1 MKPHLDR
8 YPLKKI
14 IVAAAIAVIT
24 LGAVTYASPYYTLYQ
39 MKTALAERDA
49 AALAEHVDFPA
60 LRENIKLQINGAM
73 AESVKATVGADN
85 PFAAMG
91 QAFASS
97 MTNKM
102 VDAMVSPAGVV
113 ALVNKSVA
121 GSEQK
126 VGDAE
131 TAQGARAEAKG
142 RYVAAYANWDSFVI
156 RPTARQEDGG
166 GLVLR
171 RHGVWS
177 WKLSAIELSQAIA
190 AT

>member
-1 MKPHLDR
+1 M
-8 YPLKKI
+8 KKI
-14 IVAAAIAVIT
+14 IVAAAIAVIA

-39 MKTALAERDA
+39 MKAALAERDA

-60 LRENIKLQINGAM
+60 LRENVKQQINGAM
-73 AESVKATVGADN
+73 AESIKATVGADN

-126 VGDAE
+126 VGDAD

-171 RHGVWS
+171 RHGLWS
-177 WKLSAIELSQAIA
+177 WKLSAIELSQAMA
-190 AT
+190 AR

>member
-1 MKPHLDR
+1 M
-8 YPLKKI
+8 KKI
-14 IVAAAIAVIT
+14 LVATAIAVIA

-39 MKTALAERDA
+39 MKAALAERDA
-49 AALAEHVDFPA
+49 TALAEHVDFPA
-60 LRENIKLQINGAM
+60 LRENVKQQINGAM

-113 ALVNKSVA
+113 ALVNRSVVS
-121 GSEQK
+121 SEEK
-126 VGDAE
+126 VDGAD
-131 TAQGARAEAKG
+131 TAQAPRAEAKG
-142 RYVAAYANWDSFVI
+142 RYVAAYAGWDRFVI
-156 RPTARQEDGG
+156 RPTSNQDDGG

-171 RHGVWS
+171 RHGLWN
-177 WKLSAIELSQAIA
+177 WKLSGLEISKAMA
-190 AT
+190 ATR

>member
-1 MKPHLDR
+1 M
-8 YPLKKI
+8 KKI
-14 IVAAAIAVIT
+14 IVASAIAVIA

-39 MKTALAERDA
+39 MKTALSKRDA

-60 LRENIKLQINGAM
+60 LRENVKLQINGAM

-121 GSEQK
+121 GSEEK
-126 VGDAE
+126 VGGAD

-142 RYVAAYANWDSFVI
+142 RYVAAYASWDSFMI

-171 RHGVWS
+171 RHGLWS
-177 WKLSAIELSQAIA
+177 WKLSAIELSQAMA
-190 AT
+190 AR

>member
-1 MKPHLDR
+1 M
-8 YPLKKI
+8 KKI

-39 MKTALAERDA
+39 MKTALSKRDA

-60 LRENIKLQINGAM
+60 LRENIKQQINGAM

-126 VGDAE
+126 VGDAD

-171 RHGVWS
+171 RHGLWS
-177 WKLSAIELSQAIA
+177 WKLSAIELSQAMA
-190 AT
+190 AR